1 MNRSQ
6 FDQSI
11 FFLIFGFLVG
21 CIADNSHYYEK
32 MTSAEETIFYVLV
45 GVACTLRFCFEKT
58 GGQDA

>member
-21 CIADNSHYYEK
+21 CIADSAAYYQK
-32 MTSAEETIFYVLV
+32 ATPAEETIFYVLV

-58 GGQDA
+58 GGQNA